1 MDPYS
6 NVQRLDLYQ
15 FNGAPMN
22 AMYLAYQPPQ
32 MLPTITLNPTVA
44 ASTATGAKAT
54 STGNAKR
61 SFHEPAG
68 FEHREPLNK
77 DAILPKQEPCKT
89 DKWWWF
95 GVGLTAIGS
104 VGYFCF

>member
-1 MDPYS
+1 
-6 NVQRLDLYQ
+6 
-15 FNGAPMN
+15 MN

-44 ASTATGAKAT
+44 ASTATSSVAT

-61 SFHEPAG
+61 SFDEPSV
-68 FEHREPLNK
+68 FREPLNK
-77 DAILPKQEPCKT
+77 DTILPKQEPNKA

-95 GVGLTAIGS
+95 GVGFTVLGS

>member
-1 MDPYS
+1 
-6 NVQRLDLYQ
+6 
-15 FNGAPMN
+15 MN

-32 MLPTITLNPTVA
+32 MLPTMTLNPTVA
-44 ASTATGAKAT
+44 ANTGTAAQAT

-61 SFHEPAG
+61 SFDEPER
-68 FEHREPLNK
+68 FEFREPLNK
-77 DAILPKQEPCKT
+77 HAILPRQESSKS

-104 VGYFCF
+104 VGYFYF